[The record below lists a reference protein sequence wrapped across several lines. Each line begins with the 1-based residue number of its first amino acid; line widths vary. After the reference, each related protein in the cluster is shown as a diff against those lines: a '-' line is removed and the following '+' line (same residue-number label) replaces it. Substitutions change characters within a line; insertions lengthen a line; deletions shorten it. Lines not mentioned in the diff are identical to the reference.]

1 MVSSSPTTAPAELSR
16 LTSPARPELLVTVIV
31 WVPVTA
37 VDHSGAQ
44 LVGCRSTALAPLVAA
59 AGGAAIVA
67 PAASAGAATRTPAT
81 SQGRRPAT
89 RSQLFGAA
97 GSVLACP
104 DLACPAFACS
114 VFAGAVFAGTPRPAL
129 TNAGMTTT

>member
-1 MVSSSPTTAPAELSR
+1 MVSISPTTAPAELSR

-44 LVGCRSTALAPLVAA
+44 LLRLTVTALAAPVAA
-59 AGGAAIVA
+59 AGGGAPLAA
-67 PAASAGAATRTPAT
+67 PPASAAAATRPPAT
-81 SQGRRPAT
+81 SHGRRPAT

-97 GSVLACP
+97 GS
-104 DLACPAFACS
+104 
-114 VFAGAVFAGTPRPAL
+114 AL
-129 TNAGMTTT
+129 TCSALT